1 MRRAQNSPKVLIS
14 AVKAALR
21 RAGLQVSQ
29 TTGSYSPYGHST
41 RVTTQGYAVWRNGY
55 ANEVLVG
62 WREGNEPYSATV
74 SHARLVT
81 AHATLLRD
89 GFAVEPFTT
98 GHLYLTLRTTRGNTG
113 EVQS

>member
-1 MRRAQNSPKVLIS
+1 MRRQTTPKAVIA

-21 RAGLQVSQ
+21 RSGLPVSQ

-41 RVTTQGYAVWRNGY
+41 RVTTQGYAVWRNGF

-62 WREGNEPYSATV
+62 WREGDEPYSATV

-81 AHATLLRD
+81 AHAHLLRA
-89 GFAVEPFTT
+89 GFVVEPFTR